1 MIKLIYNELYKIFHK
16 KVFYIM
22 LIISFALI
30 LGEGYLAKFIKNNM
44 TESTWLLED
53 RIENVDKTTN
63 EGQTEFADA
72 SAQLEVMKLC
82 EKEGTYSLKCAV
94 ANDPEAMNPL
104 TQYYLLVAQDKG
116 DSEEAQKARDEFDEV
131 LKKYDGKDFKDF
143 YGDRAKVIKEEIE
156 EAEQMKAAIELAVK
170 SGTALPKEIS
180 EIDLSENDIEQM
192 KKDYNNTLETLR
204 MTLEGYEY
212 LRDVNKGNNETNAI
226 IAYYAAAYN
235 TYKDFDPD
243 DSAYKDNDSLTTKR
257 EAEKEYYT
265 YKYMIDNRIVY
276 NDVRAN
282 RDQMILPSLSAMNGF
297 VLIFAI
303 LLVAGIICDEF
314 NKGTIKQLLIK
325 PFERRKI
332 LTSKIIAC
340 TLVILLFNLLY
351 YGVVYVAASIPFGF
365 NADSVLY
372 YSFNTHSVGEMNLLV
387 YMFINTICLI
397 PQLLFYT
404 ALCLLFGVLFTN
416 LAISFIGGFAVYLFA
431 PLFSTFVGAGFN
443 TKIWISYIPIFCF
456 NFNEFLFGG
465 NSHMLGQTFWT
476 NIASVGLSTA
486 VMITIVYIIFKRKD
500 IKNQ

>member
-16 KVFYIM
+16 KVFYVM
-22 LIISFALI
+22 LIISFVLI
-30 LGEGYLAKFIKNNM
+30 LGEGYLAKFIRTNM

-53 RIENVDKTTN
+53 RIENVDKSSN
-63 EGQTEFADA
+63 EGQVEFADA
-72 SAQLEVMKLC
+72 SAQLEIMKLC
-82 EKEGTYSLKCAV
+82 DKEGTYSLKCAV
-94 ANDPEAMNPL
+94 ANDSEALDHL
-104 TQYYLLVAQDKG
+104 TKYYLLVAQGKG
-116 DSEEAQKARDEFDEV
+116 DSDDAKEERANFDEV
-131 LKKYDGKDFKDF
+131 LKKYDGKEFKDF
-143 YGDRAKVIKEEIE
+143 YGDRADAIKKQIE
-156 EAEQMKAAIELAVK
+156 EAEAVKTAFELAVN
-170 SGTALPKEIS
+170 SDLLPEEFEGIDLKEID
-180 EIDLSENDIEQM
+180 IDQKKKEYNDA
-192 KKDYNNTLETLR
+192 LETLKV
-204 MTLEGYEY
+204 TLSGYEY
-212 LRDVNKGNNETNAI
+212 LRDVNKGNNETNNILTLYAV
-226 IAYYAAAYN
+226 AYSN
-235 TYKDFDPD
+235 YKDYNPD
-243 DSAYKDNDSLTTKR
+243 DSAYKDNDSLYNKR
-257 EAEKEYYT
+257 MAEREYYK
-265 YKYMIDNRIVY
+265 YKYMIDNRIV
-276 NDVRAN
+276 NDDTRAN
-282 RDQMILPSLSAMNGF
+282 RDEMILPSLSAMNGF

-303 LLVAGIICDEF
+303 ILVAGIICDEF

-325 PFERRKI
+325 PFERSKI
-332 LTSKIIAC
+332 LTSKVIAC

-365 NADSVLY
+365 NFDSVLY
-372 YSFNTHSVGEMNLLV
+372 YSFNTHSIGEMNLLV

-431 PLFSTFVGAGFN
+431 PLFSAFVGTGFN

-486 VMITIVYIIFKRKD
+486 VMITIVYIIFKRKN

>member
-16 KVFYIM
+16 KVFYVM
-22 LIISFALI
+22 LIISFVLI
-30 LGEGYLAKFIKNNM
+30 LGEGYLAKFIKTNM
-44 TESTWLLED
+44 NESTWLLEE
-53 RIENVDKTTN
+53 RTENVDKSSN
-63 EGQTEFADA
+63 EGQVEFADA
-72 SAQLEVMKLC
+72 SAQLEIMKLC
-82 EKEGTYSLKCAV
+82 DKEGTYSLKCAV
-94 ANDPEAMNPL
+94 ASDPEALDHL
-104 TQYYLLVAQDKG
+104 TKYYLLVAQDKA
-116 DSEEAQKARDEFDEV
+116 DSDEAKKERANFDEV
-131 LKKYDGKDFKDF
+131 LKKYDGKEFKDF
-143 YGDRAKVIKEEIE
+143 YGDRAEVVKKQIE
-156 EAEQMKAAIELAVK
+156 EAEAIKTAFELAVNND
-170 SGTALPKEIS
+170 ALPEEFEGIDLKEIN
-180 EIDLSENDIEQM
+180 IDQ
-192 KKDYNNTLETLR
+192 KKKEYDDNLETLKV
-204 MTLEGYEY
+204 TLTGYEY
-212 LRDVNKGNNETNAI
+212 LRDVNKGNNETNSI
-226 IAYYAAAYN
+226 IALYAAAYSN
-235 TYKDFDPD
+235 YKDFNPD
-243 DSAYKDNDSLTTKR
+243 DSTYKDNDSLYKKR
-257 EAEKEYYT
+257 TAEKEYYR
-265 YKYMIDNRIVY
+265 YKYMIDNRIV
-276 NDVRAN
+276 NDDTRAN
-282 RDQMILPSLSAMNGF
+282 RDEMILPSLSAMNGF

-303 LLVAGIICDEF
+303 ILVAGIICDEF

-325 PFERRKI
+325 PFERGKI

-365 NADSVLY
+365 NFDSVLY

-431 PLFSTFVGAGFN
+431 PLFSAFVGTGFN
-443 TKIWISYIPIFCF
+443 TKIWVSYIPIFCF

-465 NSHMLGQTFWT
+465 NSPMLGQTFWT